1 MNNKLYTIGF
11 LLATTTLLPLNYTN
25 SSIMRD
31 MAYSFAIPD
40 FFLILTFA
48 IIGIVSVRS
57 KNLTEGIASGF
68 VFSAIVYALVR
79 NALNVNIPIVLGV
92 LTFVMI
98 MLDLFLR
105 HEKTEKQEIVKEREK
120 EGGGG
125 IAGAAAAAMPK

>member
-1 MNNKLYTIGF
+1 MNKLYTIGF

-31 MAYSFAIPD
+31 MAYSFAVPD
-40 FFLILTFA
+40 FFLIMTFA

-68 VFSAIVYALVR
+68 VFSAIIYALVR
-79 NALNVNIPIVLGV
+79 NALSINIPLILGI
-92 LTFVMI
+92 LTFILI

-105 HEKTEKQEIVKEREK
+105 HEKTEKHEIIKEK
-120 EGGGG
+120 EGGGAGG
-125 IAGAAAAAMPK
+125 IAGLVASPK